1 MLRWKNCCEKFN
13 LNKFHTIDADDP
25 FFCPDGVKKSFDLL
39 DKGFD
44 VVCPTKSSSN
54 GTAALGYSLTLDLVK
69 RAVAFTNDD
78 EDTEMMWG
86 IIDCLDGVKKITL
99 PEYENL
105 EPEVRLTLDYW
116 EDYIMLSSIK
126 SLLDTKCER
135 KDVIKLLN
143 NFPILKKINW
153 FRNQDWANKQ
163 SIKLDKLIKNRN

>member
-1 MLRWKNCCEKFN
+1 M
-13 LNKFHTIDADDP
+13 
-25 FFCPDGVKKSFDLL
+25 
-39 DKGFD
+39 
-44 VVCPTKSSSN
+44 
-54 GTAALGYSLTLDLVK
+54 
-69 RAVAFTNDD
+69 
-78 EDTEMMWG
+78 
-86 IIDCLDGVKKITL
+86 
-99 PEYENL
+99 
-105 EPEVRLTLDYW
+105 RLTLDYW